1 MNTTSKVILAVAFAL
16 NVTALA
22 VVSDMALHPHSRP
35 QANTIRLGA
44 IVVTPAEAEAGT
56 VNLGAVLVTPS
67 DADWRY
73 AEVRGGV
80 QRPLATNIALAPI
93 TVQPTAE
100 QLAEVAAVKMT
111 SSAPAAQAT
120 IVENTASASLVKAL
134 EAVSPGQ
141 YLDTNATLRVLN
153 ALVFE
158 RAGG

>member
-1 MNTTSKVILAVAFAL
+1 MNTTSKVILAVAIAL

-22 VVSDMALHPHSRP
+22 VVSGMALHRHSRP
-35 QANTIRLGA
+35 QADTLRLGA
-44 IVVTPAEAEAGT
+44 IVVTPADAEAGT

-73 AEVRGGV
+73 AEVRGV
-80 QRPLATNIALAPI
+80 QRPLATNIVLAPI
-93 TVQPTAE
+93 TVQPTNE

-111 SSAPAAQAT
+111 SNAPAAQAT
-120 IVENTASASLVKAL
+120 IVEDAASASLVKAL
-134 EAVSPGQ
+134 EAVFPGQ
-141 YLDTNATLRVLN
+141 YLDTNATLRVFN